1 MFEPLGIN
9 RRIRGIR
16 NDDSTVLKEKD
27 GEGTKMMMEQEI
39 FPEFEKIL
47 FIGTK
52 KSLNLAE
59 KNYKKIQ
66 TESPFGE

>member
-1 MFEPLGIN
+1 MKVS
-9 RRIRGIR
+9 R
-16 NDDSTVLKEKD
+16 
-27 GEGTKMMMEQEI
+27 MEQEI

-66 TESPFGE
+66 TESHFGE

>member
-1 MFEPLGIN
+1 MIVVEME
-9 RRIRGIR
+9 
-16 NDDSTVLKEKD
+16 KEY
-27 GEGTKMMMEQEI
+27 
-39 FPEFEKIL
+39 EKIL

-52 KSLNLAE
+52 KSLNSAE

>member
-1 MFEPLGIN
+1 
-9 RRIRGIR
+9 
-16 NDDSTVLKEKD
+16 
-27 GEGTKMMMEQEI
+27 MMKFSRMEQEI

-47 FIGTK
+47 FTGTK
-52 KSLNLAE
+52 KSLNSAG

>member
-1 MFEPLGIN
+1 MKFS
-9 RRIRGIR
+9 RM
-16 NDDSTVLKEKD
+16 V
-27 GEGTKMMMEQEI
+27 QEI

-47 FIGTK
+47 FTGTK
-52 KSLNLAE
+52 KSLNPAE

>member
-1 MFEPLGIN
+1 
-9 RRIRGIR
+9 
-16 NDDSTVLKEKD
+16 
-27 GEGTKMMMEQEI
+27 MMMEQEI

-47 FIGTK
+47 FTDTK
-52 KSLNLAE
+52 KSLNPAE

>member
-1 MFEPLGIN
+1 MKFS
-9 RRIRGIR
+9 R
-16 NDDSTVLKEKD
+16 
-27 GEGTKMMMEQEI
+27 MEQEI